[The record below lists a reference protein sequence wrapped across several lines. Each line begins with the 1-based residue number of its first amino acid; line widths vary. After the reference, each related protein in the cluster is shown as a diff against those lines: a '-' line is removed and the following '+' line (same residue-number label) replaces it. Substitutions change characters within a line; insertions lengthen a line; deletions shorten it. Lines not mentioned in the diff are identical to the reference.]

1 MRGRPRPFVPL
12 TRSSNSPQRIP
23 VSEAPQDLDTP
34 LPAVRGA
41 ASRFWQRA
49 WHTRRFRWMVGL
61 SIAAHLLLMPWRV
74 LPSSDLEYRDVDGEL
89 EILAGVFDEA
99 PPAPPEPEAPA
110 TPPASETPS
119 ADGFVDA
126 GKSPRDA
133 AVDAATDAGA
143 LDAGDSDAAL
153 GDAEADAG
161 PSGDA
166 APDLAD
172 AGLFASRALKGAD
185 ELLGTSA
192 GVAAADQYTM
202 VMLDIAEMRADPIG
216 QRLPLFLGAIPEWE
230 KFTAGID
237 VDPLRDADWLVV
249 YGPSL
254 RRTGRNVIVVRTRM
268 ADPALD
274 NVISAVAGRYEKGG
288 PIDAGVKGVKATL
301 GYANFAERVFLHP
314 QPKLLVVVPPDKATE
329 AAQAFR
335 KAAFPNKIRP
345 GELARV
351 HVKTPSKPFP
361 WIPATVVD
369 ARMWI
374 ASLGDEGFLIRA
386 EGDTGS
392 PEEAQAV
399 VPVIRDVIARE
410 NGLAVRLVTLG
421 LLDGIRVDAR
431 GTQVQAEVRATREQA
446 EAIMG
451 FLSGVVGVTWPA
463 PPPAAPRPIAP
474 RNAPR

>member
-1 MRGRPRPFVPL
+1 ML
-12 TRSSNSPQRIP
+12 ALS
-23 VSEAPQDLDTP
+23 
-34 LPAVRGA
+34 
-41 ASRFWQRA
+41 
-49 WHTRRFRWMVGL
+49 VG
-61 SIAAHLLLMPWRV
+61 AHLALVPWRV

-99 PPAPPEPEAPA
+99 PPAPPEPPVPAAP
-110 TPPASETPS
+110 PPSENTS
-119 ADGFVDA
+119 SESFVDA
-126 GKSPRDA
+126 APPKR
-133 AVDAATDAGA
+133 DAGA
-143 LDAGDSDAAL
+143 DASADAGVRDAGD
-153 GDAEADAG
+153 GDASEADADVDAG
-161 PSGDA
+161 PSGDSG
-166 APDLAD
+166 PDLGD

-216 QRLPLFLGAIPEWE
+216 QRLPLFLSAIPEWE

-254 RRTGRNVIVVRTRM
+254 RRTGRNVIVARTRM
-268 ADPALD
+268 TDPALD
-274 NVISAVAGRYEKGG
+274 NVIGAVAGRYEKGG

-314 QPKLLVVVPPDKATE
+314 QSKLLVVVPPDKATE

-335 KAAFPNKIRP
+335 KAAFPHKIRP

-351 HVKTPSKPFP
+351 HVKTPNKPFP
-361 WIPATVVD
+361 WIPATVLD

-374 ASLGDEGFLIRA
+374 ASLGDDGFLIRA
-386 EGDTGS
+386 EGDTTT
-392 PEEAQAV
+392 PEEALAV

-431 GTQVQAEVRATREQA
+431 GSQVQAEVRATREQA

-451 FLSGVVGVTWPA
+451 FLGGVVGVTWPA
-463 PPPAAPRPIAP
+463 PPPTTPRQPAPRTIPP
-474 RNAPR
+474 R

>member
-1 MRGRPRPFVPL
+1 ML
-12 TRSSNSPQRIP
+12 ALS
-23 VSEAPQDLDTP
+23 
-34 LPAVRGA
+34 
-41 ASRFWQRA
+41 
-49 WHTRRFRWMVGL
+49 VG
-61 SIAAHLLLMPWRV
+61 AHLALMPWRV

-110 TPPASETPS
+110 PPPPSESPS
-119 ADGFVDA
+119 ADGFLDA
-126 GKSPRDA
+126 GPAKRDA
-133 AVDAATDAGA
+133 AADAGA
-143 LDAGDSDAAL
+143 DAGPQDAGE
-153 GDAEADAG
+153 GDASTADAEVDAG

-166 APDLAD
+166 SPDLAD
-172 AGLFASRALKGAD
+172 AGLFAARALKGAD

-216 QRLPLFLGAIPEWE
+216 QRLPLFLSAIPEWE

-268 ADPALD
+268 TDPALD
-274 NVISAVAGRYEKGG
+274 NVIGAVAGRYEKGG

-335 KAAFPNKIRP
+335 KATFPAKIRP
-345 GELARV
+345 GELGRV
-351 HVKTPSKPFP
+351 HVKNPSKPFP
-361 WIPATVVD
+361 WIPATVID

-431 GTQVQAEVRATREQA
+431 GTQVQAEVRASREQA

-463 PPPAAPRPIAP
+463 PPPVAPRPSPP
-474 RNAPR
+474 RNAPPR